1 MNYNNILVNIIISSV
16 SSHRSIPGCNNDPDS
31 AYVLGIY
38 HHFDSES
45 MAHLVATFYHD
56 DFFADFVAENV
67 VNYSF
72 GIVMGE
78 LDWESFESVALWD
91 VVLDACLEFV
101 IGESLTADSFEFIV
115 AQGCLKKVG

>member
-1 MNYNNILVNIIISSV
+1 
-16 SSHRSIPGCNNDPDS
+16 
-31 AYVLGIY
+31 
-38 HHFDSES
+38 
-45 MAHLVATFYHD
+45 MADLVAAFYHD
-56 DFFADFVAENV
+56 DVFADFVAANV
-67 VNYSF
+67 MNYSF